1 VRVLKHGDHGG
12 PQHPTGRISVEKFIK
27 VLQRKLRL
35 AIMPNEAKAL
45 FRKYGHDA
53 QGRLPYELF
62 CRRLFR
68 CALYPAPMPAHPLP
82 PKYDLIHLLLDVVG
96 SPQSHI
102 IALEGNR
109 NKPFLAD
116 EPSRW
121 GHQGSIKARPN
132 KRGVYAPSDWKD
144 VCMEKC
150 RMSVRCCPAC
160 FCACCGCPSC
170 VHAGCADASWHAAH
184 RLESQTRT

>member
-1 VRVLKHGDHGG
+1 MRILAGTDGEQVRVLKHGDHGG

-68 CALYPAPMPAHPLP
+68 
-82 PKYDLIHLLLDVVG
+82 
-96 SPQSHI
+96 
-102 IALEGNR
+102 
-109 NKPFLAD
+109 
-116 EPSRW
+116 
-121 GHQGSIKARPN
+121 
-132 KRGVYAPSDWKD
+132 YAA
-144 VCMEKC
+144 VI
-150 RMSVRCCPAC
+150 
-160 FCACCGCPSC
+160 
-170 VHAGCADASWHAAH
+170 
-184 RLESQTRT
+184 